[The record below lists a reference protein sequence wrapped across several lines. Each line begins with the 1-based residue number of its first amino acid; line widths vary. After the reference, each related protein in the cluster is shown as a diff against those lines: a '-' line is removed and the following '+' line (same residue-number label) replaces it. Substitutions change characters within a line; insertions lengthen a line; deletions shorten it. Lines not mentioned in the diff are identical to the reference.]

1 MFAAK
6 AGAARVI
13 GIECSNIAQHA
24 RTIIKA
30 NHLDDKITILKGI
43 ELEISY
49 DMMHHNENLLI

>member
-24 RTIIKA
+24 ETIVKA
-30 NHLDDKITILKGI
+30 NNLDHIVTIVKGKT
-43 ELEISY
+43 
-49 DMMHHNENLLI
+49 